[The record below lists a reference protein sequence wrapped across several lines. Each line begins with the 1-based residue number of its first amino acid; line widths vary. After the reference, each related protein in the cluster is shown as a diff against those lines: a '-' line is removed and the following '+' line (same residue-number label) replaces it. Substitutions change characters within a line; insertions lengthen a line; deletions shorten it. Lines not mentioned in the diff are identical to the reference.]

1 MTPTEQD
8 KELREQLVAG
18 GYRLDT
24 NQGMERTIKFIQA
37 YTDQVVQAFGEK
49 AIQAIK
55 DEIKAVEGVDNIMQ
69 LITADRKRV
78 ALEARVDELQ
88 ALNEQREWQ
97 SLGGVY
103 KEINERIAE
112 LKAQQEEV

>member
-8 KELREQLVAG
+8 EELREKIAELMFLKLGIEAK
-18 GYRLDT
+18 
-24 NQGMERTIKFIQA
+24 IK
-37 YTDQVVQAFGEK
+37 
-49 AIQAIK
+49 
-55 DEIKAVEGVDNIMQ
+55 Q

-78 ALEARVDELQ
+78 ELEARVDELQ

-97 SLGGVY
+97 SLDGVY

-112 LKAQQEEV
+112 LKAQQEEKHGRNG